1 MIKSFSI
8 CAVFLCVFPLF
19 AEERPAAESAP
30 FSQGRFVPDISLIA
44 DFTVTGRS
52 LPDDEWQRLTLPG
65 SAAAGDEGGSGRGF
79 GFRYAELALSSVV
92 DPSLDLTAIFHLTAD
107 HFEVEE
113 VYARSRRLPW
123 GLGLKAGKFLSGFGR
138 INAQHAHA
146 WSFDEAPLAWQVF
159 FGAEGLNEVGGQL
172 TWLVPV
178 PFFLQLGTEVLRGE
192 SEASFGARA
201 LEDRRTV
208 RAPGLWTAFA
218 KGSWDIGRLTVL
230 AGASLARGQTR
241 QPAADLVGETL
252 PFAGHTVIW
261 GGDLTLLYPIDSY
274 RSLKLQAEWL
284 DRRTAGQEY
293 GTGGSCALGKRQ
305 AGGYVDL
312 LWQFDARWRAGARLE
327 TLTKS
332 RLLRE
337 TGTVVSS
344 GLRWGV
350 CCVLDFNPSE
360 FSRLRLLLLRDHAR
374 DLDGRLIPYTQV
386 GLSLNLA
393 IGAHGAH
400 PF

>member
-1 MIKSFSI
+1 MNKSIPIFAI
-8 CAVFLCVFPLF
+8 FLCIFPLF
-19 AEERPAAESAP
+19 AEERPAVESAP

-52 LPDDEWQRLTLPG
+52 LSDDEWQRLTLPG
-65 SAAAGDEGGSGRGF
+65 SAVADDEGGPGRGL

-107 HFEVEE
+107 HFEAEE

-123 GLGLKAGKFLSGFGR
+123 GLALKAGKFLSGFGR

-146 WSFDEAPLAWQVF
+146 WSFDEAPLAWRVF
-159 FGAEGLNEVGGQL
+159 FGVEGLNEVGGQL

-178 PFFLQLGTEVLRGE
+178 PFFLQLGAEVLRGE
-192 SEASFGARA
+192 GEVSFGTLA
-201 LEDRRTV
+201 LEDRQAV
-208 RAPGLWTAFA
+208 RAPGLWTAFT

-241 QPAADLVGETL
+241 QPAEDSAGETQ
-252 PFAGHTVIW
+252 PFVGHTTIW

-284 DRRTAGQEY
+284 DRRTEGQEY
-293 GTGGSCALGKRQ
+293 GTGGPRALGKRQ
-305 AGGYVDL
+305 AGGYADL
-312 LWQFDARWRAGARLE
+312 LWRFDARWRAGARLE
-327 TLTKS
+327 VLTKS

-337 TGTVVSS
+337 TGTVVSPDH
-344 GLRWGV
+344 RWGV
-350 CCVLDFNPSE
+350 SCVLDFNPSE
-360 FSRLRLLLLRDHAR
+360 FSRLRLLLRRDHAR
-374 DLDGRLIPYTQV
+374 DLDGRLSPYTQV